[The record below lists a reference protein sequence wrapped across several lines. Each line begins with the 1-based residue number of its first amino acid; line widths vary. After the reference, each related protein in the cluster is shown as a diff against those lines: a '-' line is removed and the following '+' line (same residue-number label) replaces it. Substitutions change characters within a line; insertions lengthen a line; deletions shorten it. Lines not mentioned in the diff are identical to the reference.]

1 MPLVSPLACG
11 RKFDPGPTSV
21 QPRGRSRRCVALR
34 GDCLTSCC
42 SGPAFLGRE
51 PGGLTKKKDGN
62 YIVPDSDAEPRANG
76 GAMGEQEDRCQRRF
90 RRLEVS
96 ALDLCFFS
104 CDSGALFSF
113 ASHQNLGSV
122 HGARLSA
129 DIGLAA
135 VIAAAGALPCTA
147 TVLRHV
153 VWALRFSGET
163 REGCWAFNGGVRRE
177 QEY

>member
-1 MPLVSPLACG
+1 M
-11 RKFDPGPTSV
+11 
-21 QPRGRSRRCVALR
+21 
-34 GDCLTSCC
+34 
-42 SGPAFLGRE
+42 
-51 PGGLTKKKDGN
+51 
-62 YIVPDSDAEPRANG
+62 
-76 GAMGEQEDRCQRRF
+76 
-90 RRLEVS
+90 EVS

-104 CDSGALFSF
+104 CDSGALFSS

-147 TVLRHV
+147 IVLRHV
-153 VWALRFSGET
+153 VLALRFSGET